1 MSSDTNRIR
10 ALNDDL
16 RRHLYNGVVFLTP
29 GIAALGEEA
38 IGRLANAIATFDDF
52 CTANDPHREH
62 DFGAFDFD
70 GTPVMFKIDYYDK
83 DRNFHSPDPADPT
96 VTERV
101 ITIMRAD
108 EY

>member
-1 MSSDTNRIR
+1 MSTDTDRIR
-10 ALNDDL
+10 ALNDEL
-16 RRHLYNGVVFLTP
+16 RQHLQGGGALVTP
-29 GIAALGEEA
+29 GIAALGPDA
-38 IGRLANAIATFDDF
+38 VRRLVQTIATFDDF
-52 CTANDPHREH
+52 CTANDPHSEH

-83 DRNFHSPDPADPT
+83 ALAFHSPDPADPT

-101 ITIMRAD
+101 ITLMLAT

>member
-1 MSSDTNRIR
+1 MSSEKDRIR

-16 RRHLYNGVVFLTP
+16 RRHLYNGGVFLTP

-38 IGRLANAIATFDDF
+38 IARLANAIASFDDF
-52 CTANDPHREH
+52 CTANDPHGEH

-70 GTPVMFKIDYYDK
+70 GIPVMFKIDYYDK
-83 DRNFHSPDPADPT
+83 DRNFHSPDPADPM

-101 ITIMRAD
+101 ITLMLAD